1 MTTHKAQHT
10 KGPWQVGPGNVIW
23 SKRPEYAIADI
34 RYPKADSCN
43 PRTIEESK
51 ANANFIV
58 VAVNSHADL
67 VAALEAIA
75 RGLTNGQLERGE
87 TPATIARAA
96 LKAAKGE

>member
-67 VAALEAIA
+67 VRALEAA
-75 RGLTNGQLERGE
+75 VNDLQSRAMPLPEWMPT
-87 TPATIARAA
+87 ARAA
-96 LKAAKGE
+96 LKQAKGE